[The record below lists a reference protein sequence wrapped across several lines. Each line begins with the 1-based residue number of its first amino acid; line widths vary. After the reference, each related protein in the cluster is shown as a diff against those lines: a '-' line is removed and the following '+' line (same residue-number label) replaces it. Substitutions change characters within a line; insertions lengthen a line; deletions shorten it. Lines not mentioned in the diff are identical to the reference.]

1 MTVRDLINELIRF
14 GELDGEVSITCPGID
29 GIEIFD
35 VRSDKFNEGGVI
47 IKTR

>member
-1 MTVRDLINELIRF
+1 MTVIDLINELIQY
-14 GELDGEVSITCPGID
+14 GELDGEVSITCPGIC

-35 VRSDKFNEGGVI
+35 VLSDKINEGGVI